1 MMTFSASLNL
11 FATEIGLVFLAL
23 GVLVTDLFL
32 KDSPKRG
39 RLLADVAMSGVAILF
54 FHLIFRFGVFSKAL
68 NGSFVQD
75 GLAYYFKI
83 LFLLSAFFTLFMAR
97 EYRSRLKRGHEEFIL
112 LILFG
117 LIGMTFVA
125 SANDFLLFFVAL
137 ETLTVSLY
145 VMTAYLRDK
154 TASIEAGIKYII
166 LGALSTAVFLYGL
179 SFIYGA
185 TGSTSYDEIRLKLTL
200 MPEVPRS
207 FIFGMV
213 LVIASL
219 CFKISAVPFQLWA
232 PDVYEGAPTPVA
244 AYLATGSKVA
254 GFAALLRLLWT
265 VFTPAQESLALLL
278 AVLAALSIIYGNLGA
293 IPQTNLKRL
302 LGYSSIGHAG
312 YLLIGLAAFSAS
324 GSQAVLFY
332 LLSTV
337 FSTAGAFLVLTTLC
351 RYLKNDEI
359 SSLAGLGRK
368 SPLLAA
374 GMLLSLLSLAGA
386 PPLGGFFAKFYILWS
401 GVEAGLL
408 WLVVIGALNVILS
421 LYYYLKVVK
430 AMYFEKSADES
441 PYQVTA
447 AQKTF
452 QVLSIAGIV
461 VLGIF
466 QGPFVLL
473 AEAALQGLVR

>member
-1 MMTFSASLNL
+1 MIFSL
-11 FATEIGLVFLAL
+11 FSTEIGLVILAL
-23 GVLVTDLFL
+23 GVLVTDLFM
-32 KDSPKRG
+32 KDSRERG

-54 FHLIFRFGVFSKAL
+54 FHLIFRFGVFGKAL
-68 NGSFVQD
+68 NGSFAQD
-75 GLAYYFKI
+75 GLAGYFKI
-83 LFLLSAFFTLFMAR
+83 LFLLAAFFTLFMAR
-97 EYRSRLKRGHEEFIL
+97 QYRSRLKKGHEEFIL

-137 ETLTVSLY
+137 ETLNVSLY
-145 VMTAYLRDK
+145 VMTAYLKDK
-154 TASIEAGIKYII
+154 TASIEASIKYII

-185 TGSTSYDEIRLKLTL
+185 TGSTSYDGIRLRLTL
-200 MPEVPRS
+200 MPEIPKS
-207 FIFGMV
+207 FIFGMALMIV
-213 LVIASL
+213 SL

-232 PDVYEGAPTPVA
+232 PDVYEGAPTPVT
-244 AYLATGSKVA
+244 AYLAIGSKVA

-265 VFTPAQESLALLL
+265 VFTPTREILALLL
-278 AVLAALSIIYGNLGA
+278 AVLAALTIIYGNLGA

-312 YLLIGLAAFSAS
+312 YLLIGLAAFSVS

-332 LLSTV
+332 LMSYI
-337 FSTAGAFLVLTTLC
+337 FSAAGVFLVLTTLS
-351 RYLKNDEI
+351 RHSKNDEI

-368 SPLLAA
+368 SPVLAA

-408 WLVVIGALNVILS
+408 WLVVIGVLNIITS
-421 LYYYLKVVK
+421 LYYYLKIVK
-430 AMYFEKSADES
+430 AMYLEKCSDES
-441 PYQVTA
+441 PYSVTPTEKA
-447 AQKTF
+447 F
-452 QVLSIAGIV
+452 QYFSIAGILI
-461 VLGIF
+461 LGIF
-466 QGPFVLL
+466 QGPFVRL
-473 AEAALQGLVR
+473 AETALQNLVR